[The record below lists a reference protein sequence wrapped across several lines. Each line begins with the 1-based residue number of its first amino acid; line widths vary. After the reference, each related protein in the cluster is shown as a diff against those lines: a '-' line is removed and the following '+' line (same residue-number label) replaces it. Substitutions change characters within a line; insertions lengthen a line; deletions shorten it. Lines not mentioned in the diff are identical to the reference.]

1 MLGYCRDPSAEGGRH
16 VSVWKNLG
24 EHTVYENPWL
34 RVNLADVE
42 LPDGRHLDHFLIR
55 QRPVALATA
64 VNENNEVLL
73 LWRHRFIPDSW
84 GWEIAAG
91 VVEDGEDLEEAAAR
105 EMLEETG
112 WRPTGPLHHLL
123 TVEPSNG
130 LSDARHH
137 VYWAE
142 GAEYVGHPQ
151 DDFES
156 ERREWVSLKD
166 IPDLVARGEIRASNA
181 AAALLMLH
189 HMRLG

>member
-1 MLGYCRDPSAEGGRH
+1 M
-16 VSVWKNLG
+16 WKNLG
-24 EHTVYENPWL
+24 ERTVYSNPWL

-42 LPDGRHLDHFLIR
+42 LPDGRHLDHYLIR

-64 VNENNEVLL
+64 VNARGEVLL
-73 LWRHRFIPDSW
+73 LWRHRFITDSW

-91 VVEDGEDLEEAAAR
+91 VVEDGESLEAAAAR

-112 WRPTGPLHHLL
+112 WRPAGALRHLL

-137 VYWAE
+137 VYWSE
-142 GAEYVGHPQ
+142 GAEYMGHPE

-156 ERREWVSLKD
+156 SRREWVPLKD
-166 IPDLVARGEIRASNA
+166 VPELVAAGQVRAANT
-181 AAALLMLH
+181 AAALMLLHVMH
-189 HMRLG
+189 H